1 MSQNPH
7 LVQWAAS
14 LLRSMAVPSIDRQTF
29 GMGLALAAYSLLS
42 LQDATVKWLV
52 VTVPVWQVLF
62 IRSTILVI
70 GCLVGGGRPLIQRA
84 VSTPTRP
91 LLIRRGAVTLAAWF
105 CYFTAARSLPLG
117 QLITL
122 YFTAPVIVTL
132 LAAPL
137 LGEHVGRL
145 RWATVGIGFAG
156 TVLAANP
163 VGLSLSPAAILVLI
177 AATLWGYGVILT
189 RQIARFEPSL
199 VQMFFNN
206 CFFLVVT
213 GVASMLTWH
222 PPTVTEIWLLL
233 VAAFLGG
240 IGQFSLFESAR
251 LAPASLTAPLE
262 YMGLAW
268 AFLLGLLVWHDA
280 LQPRVAVGAC
290 LILIGGLTLLVSERR
305 KKRPLRLA

>member
-52 VTVPVWQVLF
+52 VTVPVWQGLF

-70 GCLVGGGRPLIQRA
+70 GCLVGGGRPPIQRA

-105 CYFTAARSLPLG
+105 CFFTAARSLPLG

-189 RQIARFEPSL
+189 RQIARFEPS
-199 VQMFFNN
+199 
-206 CFFLVVT
+206 
-213 GVASMLTWH
+213 
-222 PPTVTEIWLLL
+222 
-233 VAAFLGG
+233 
-240 IGQFSLFESAR
+240 
-251 LAPASLTAPLE
+251 
-262 YMGLAW
+262 
-268 AFLLGLLVWHDA
+268 
-280 LQPRVAVGAC
+280 
-290 LILIGGLTLLVSERR
+290 
-305 KKRPLRLA
+305 